1 MIIQVDKKK
10 LLREF
15 EEKYVVNRWT
25 SEFNEIINKYES
37 NRESIEEEIISKF
50 DLVCKE
56 AIALQEEQLKG
67 KIRYIYLSLLRT
79 SIFENK
85 GQWRI
90 DLYDP
95 NWFLDKEECFI
106 NIDLNFIYDSLFS
119 HMEELLEKKKKYGR
133 NITDMDIENIKL
145 KEANKYHILAFEF
158 LKSLIEKF
166 VKISSYENMK
176 KTEDIKILA
185 GEYMDE
191 AKVIYSIN

>member
-1 MIIQVDKKK
+1 MIIQVDKEK

-25 SEFNEIINKYES
+25 SEFNEIIKEYES
-37 NRESIEEEIISKF
+37 NIESIEEDIISKF
-50 DLVCKE
+50 NLVCKE
-56 AIALQEEQLKG
+56 ATALQEKQLKG
-67 KIRYIYLSLLRT
+67 KIRYIYIFLLRT
-79 SIFENK
+79 SILENK

-90 DLYDP
+90 DLYDK
-95 NWFLDKEECFI
+95 NWFLDKEECSI
-106 NIDLNFIYDSLFS
+106 NIDLNFIYDSLFN
-119 HMEELLEKKKKYGR
+119 HMEELSEKKKEYGR

-145 KEANKYHILAFEF
+145 KEANKYHMLSFEF
-158 LKSLIEKF
+158 LRNLIEKF

-191 AKVIYSIN
+191 VKVIYSTQ